1 MEKEPHVIYYSEM
14 NSDIIYAEFPK
25 YQEIDLAG
33 AKEMVANRFALA
45 KDKHHYIIVDLSNVR
60 KISSEAKEYLQRP
73 DTGLK
78 NILGAAFIVT
88 NPVSTLIANIFIKT
102 PKEFQAKSFFTKDAA
117 FQWIMECKQTV

>member
-1 MEKEPHVIYYSEM
+1 MEKEPHVIYYSE
-14 NSDIIYAEFPK
+14 SDIIYAEFPK
-25 YQEIDLAG
+25 YKEIDLAG

-45 KDKHHYIIVDLSNVR
+45 KHKHHYIIVDLSNVR

-102 PKEFQAKSFFTKDAA
+102 PKEFQAKLFFTKDAA